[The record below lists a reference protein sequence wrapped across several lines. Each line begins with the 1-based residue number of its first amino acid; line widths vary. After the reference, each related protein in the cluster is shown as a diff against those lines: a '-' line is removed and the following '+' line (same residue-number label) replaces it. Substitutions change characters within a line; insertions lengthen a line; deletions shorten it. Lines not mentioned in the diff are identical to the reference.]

1 MNSGQRGQTEH
12 ERTLDWRREA
22 LEVGGNGRRGG
33 TMGHTDKIVI
43 WKAWEHIE
51 VLCRTHLETGGRR
64 MTLKEMGTKQRGHAK
79 RSVE

>member
-1 MNSGQRGQTEH
+1 
-12 ERTLDWRREA
+12 
-22 LEVGGNGRRGG
+22 
-33 TMGHTDKIVI
+33 MGHTDKIVI